1 MTQAHKSNHSPIE
14 RVPNHHSPSPIKSRT
29 GFEGESQKPSRQAT
43 VYVVGGT
50 EPSGGKPNHSPSP
63 IKSRTGFE
71 GESQKPS
78 RQATVYVVGGTEP
91 SGGKP
96 NHSPSP
102 IKSRTGFEGESQK
115 PSRQAQADV
124 VGGYEWW
131 EPEPVHSPPK
141 GRPAN
146 QDRRDSSL
154 WLSAQVRRWG
164 ETR

>member
-14 RVPNHHSPSPIKSRT
+14 RVPNH
-29 GFEGESQKPSRQAT
+29 
-43 VYVVGGT
+43 
-50 EPSGGKPNHSPSP
+50 HSPSP